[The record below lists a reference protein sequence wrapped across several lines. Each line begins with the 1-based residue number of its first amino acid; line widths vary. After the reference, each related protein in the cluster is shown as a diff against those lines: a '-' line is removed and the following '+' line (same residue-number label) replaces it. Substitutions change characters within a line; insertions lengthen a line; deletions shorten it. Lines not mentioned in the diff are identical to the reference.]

1 MKVIYKKNRKN
12 NRIKEYKINKNLK
25 IENWLLSKV
34 NHRNGLDA
42 TKKDKIEYLNQF
54 GIPVTAFQG
63 VFSMKEIRACY
74 KELINIS

>member
-1 MKVIYKKNRKN
+1 MNR
-12 NRIKEYKINKNLK
+12 NLK

-42 TKKDKIEYLNQF
+42 TKRDKIEYLKQF
-54 GIPVTAFQG
+54 GIPTTAFKDI
-63 VFSMKEIRACY
+63 FTMKEIRACY